1 MGAKRGR
8 KHLLNQTAEMRES
21 IFASSREKKRISPV
35 PTVIRLRKREQE
47 SELKK
52 WFCDTFDVNL
62 GGDEDWEKEE

>member
-8 KHLLNQTAEMRES
+8 KKLLDQTAEMRES
-21 IFASSREKKRISPV
+21 IFANSREKNRISPV
-35 PTVIRLRKREQE
+35 TNIVRLRKREQE

-62 GGDEDWEKEE
+62 GGEDEEE